1 METSVYLSLTKQ
13 FQQLQNDIENFE
25 FQLEEAVDLEL
36 DDNFWDGQFI
46 PDATNH
52 TVENTLT
59 KFELVVEDI
68 NQLIEPKKTEYREV
82 DNSNHRLEVGN
93 SNKHRV
99 GGWQPDLAGI
109 NEYMAYGLFRNNEAV
124 EKKNRVTST
133 SLVIIKNDQDNI
145 ISFDVEREFDYQWG
159 FGRQKG
165 PWFYNVKLIPCR
177 TVENSGKS
185 NFDGLF
191 ECTNNE
197 GDNLSLCDTALTI
210 GRVCSG
216 KKVPRDYG

>member
-1 METSVYLSLTKQ
+1 MVRFFHFFFVLFFLSQSVRSETRRYAAYPPSSVVKA
-13 FQQLQNDIENFE
+13 NFGAR
-25 FQLEEAVDLEL
+25 FK
-36 DDNFWDGQFI
+36 F
-46 PDATNH
+46 
-52 TVENTLT
+52 ENTRRWLVEPGPRGALT
-59 KFELVVEDI
+59 LRHWVLLWLQSISF
-68 NQLIEPKKTEYREV
+68 
-82 DNSNHRLEVGN
+82 
-93 SNKHRV
+93 
-99 GGWQPDLAGI
+99 
-109 NEYMAYGLFRNNEAV
+109 F
-124 EKKNRVTST
+124 

-165 PWFYNVKLIPCR
+165 PRFYTLKFISCR

-216 KKVPRDYG
+216 KKVPRDYGWNYYALSVWIRRFVAEI